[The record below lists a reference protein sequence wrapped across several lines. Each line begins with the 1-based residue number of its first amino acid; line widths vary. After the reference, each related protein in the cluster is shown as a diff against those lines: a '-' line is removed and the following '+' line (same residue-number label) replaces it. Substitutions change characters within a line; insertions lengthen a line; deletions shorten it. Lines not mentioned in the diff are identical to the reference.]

1 MTNLK
6 MKAILLGA
14 AMPAYLLLT
23 GQALADSE
31 QQAAI
36 ERGADQL
43 SSEEIEAL
51 VVGNTV
57 TAKAGEKVF
66 NFFYG
71 TDNVISGELVGG
83 SWAGT
88 GYYGVTDQDS
98 VCLSMAQDKGR
109 LRCMTI
115 MKQNGALRKYSATG
129 KLTFELIEVRTGN
142 RL

>member
-1 MTNLK
+1 
-6 MKAILLGA
+6 
-14 AMPAYLLLT
+14 MPAYLLLT

-66 NFFYG
+66 NFF
-71 TDNVISGELVGG
+71 TARI
-83 SWAGT
+83 T
-88 GYYGVTDQDS
+88 
-98 VCLSMAQDKGR
+98 
-109 LRCMTI
+109 
-115 MKQNGALRKYSATG
+115 
-129 KLTFELIEVRTGN
+129 
-142 RL
+142 

>member
-6 MKAILLGA
+6 TKAALLCA
-14 AMPAYLLLT
+14 AMLTDLLLT
-23 GQALADSE
+23 GHALADSE
-31 QQAAI
+31 QRTAI
-36 ERGADQL
+36 ESGAVQL

-57 TAKAGEKVF
+57 RAKAGEKIF

-83 SWAGT
+83 NWSGT

-115 MKQNGALRKYSATG
+115 MKQNGAFRKYSATG
-129 KLTFELIEVRTGN
+129 KLTFELLEVRTGN
-142 RL
+142 QL

>member
-6 MKAILLGA
+6 IKAALLCA
-14 AMPAYLLLT
+14 AMLTDLLFT
-23 GQALADSE
+23 GHAMADSE
-31 QQAAI
+31 RRAAI
-36 ERGADQL
+36 ESGAVQL

-57 TAKAGEKVF
+57 TAKAGEKIF

-71 TDNVISGELVGG
+71 TNNVISGQLVGG
-83 SWAGT
+83 GWSGT

-109 LRCMTI
+109 LRCMTL
-115 MKQNGALRKYSATG
+115 MKQNGTIRKYSTTG
-129 KLTFELIEVRTGN
+129 KQTFELLEVRTGN
-142 RL
+142 QL

>member
-6 MKAILLGA
+6 MKATLLFT
-14 AMPAYLLLT
+14 AMPAYLLMTSL
-23 GQALADSE
+23 AVADSE

-36 ERGADQL
+36 DHGAVQL

-66 NFFYG
+66 NFHYG
-71 TDNVISGELVGG
+71 TDNVIAGELVGG
-83 SWAGT
+83 GWSGT
-88 GYYGVTDQDS
+88 GYYGITDQDS

-115 MKQNGALRKYSATG
+115 MKQDGAFRKYSATG
-129 KLTFELIEVRTGN
+129 ELTFELLEVRTGN